1 MARRVQ
7 RKKAG
12 KVKAAK
18 RVSAIPKPYHT
29 VTPGLSVRGAAE
41 AIAFYK
47 KAFGAQEKLRMPTPD
62 GQRIMHAE
70 LKIGDS
76 IVFVGDEVPDM
87 GCRSPQSLGGSTAAL
102 HLYVRDVDA
111 AFKRAVEAGAQ
122 VRMPVSDMF
131 WGDRYGRVAD
141 PFGHEWGL
149 ATHKEDLKPA
159 EIAKRA
165 EAWFAQMPKPNP

>member
-7 RKKAG
+7 RKKAR

-18 RVSAIPKPYHT
+18 RVSAIPKLYHT

-47 KAFGAQEKLRMPTPD
+47 KAFGAQEMMRMATPD

-122 VRMPVSDMF
+122 VRMPVQDMF

-165 EAWFAQMPKPNP
+165 AAFFAQMPK